1 MNAEKTGI
9 LIYDMRT
16 RKGLTQ
22 KELAE
27 KCNVSDKAVSKW
39 ERGEGC
45 PDVTVLPKLAEVF
58 GIEVDSIMKGEIPF
72 SQDVSGKTIKDYDF
86 RQPDRYPKY
95 MQRELWMLGEDIC
108 QTMNH
113 EFTAILNDRC
123 EFTPA
128 LVDQMVN
135 IEFLRSLPVTCFFYD
150 FAFEDGGFT
159 VEVDP
164 QLAKALMKQKSE
176 NAKLITS
183 FDLSVFRD
191 YFLKIISEVLLAKI
205 SKQTGGKIDLERFAL
220 NKVSAAGNTNSS
232 RQEENR
238 MMLLLGIK
246 GKAGGNQT
254 GTETDSNSEGW
265 INIQFSDK
273 LIEDLMLAGFFGN
286 EENGGGDSAGTKG
299 SRIKF
304 QNLSNIKKREEP
316 DNVFIEFGRFRAENV
331 LLEPGTILILDK
343 KETEGLNVVF
353 ENRVIHT
360 GKTVAIDENF
370 GIEIA
375 ETTQL
380 GEIVYD
386 EEDYLSVQLG
396 SSYLNK
402 QEIAALHQGSYII
415 LKQRAGEMTQ
425 ILRAGKLV
433 ALGEICIADDT
444 FAIRVVE
451 IKMR

>member
-45 PDVTVLPKLAEVF
+45 PDVTMLPKLAEVF
-58 GIEVDSIMKGEIPF
+58 GIEVDSLMKGEIPF

-95 MQRELWMLGEDIC
+95 MQRELWILGEDIC
-108 QTMNH
+108 QVLNRECTL
-113 EFTAILNDRC
+113 ILNERC
-123 EFTPA
+123 EFWRDS
-128 LVDQMVN
+128 VDQLTN
-135 IEFLRSLPVTCFFYD
+135 REFLASIPQKCFFYD
-150 FAFEDGGFT
+150 FDYTNVQTGGFT

-164 QLAKALMKQKSE
+164 QLAKALMKQDT
-176 NAKLITS
+176 AIHDQITD
-183 FDLSVFRD
+183 FDLTVFRD
-191 YFLKIISEVLLAKI
+191 YFLRLIVEVIYKNVEQ
-205 SKQTGGKIDLERFAL
+205 QTGGTVSLDKQCPLEKARL
-220 NKVSAAGNTNSS
+220 AATANNS

-238 MMLLLGIK
+238 MLLLLTLK
-246 GKAGGNQT
+246 GKVGK
-254 GTETDSNSEGW
+254 SEGY
-265 INIQFSDK
+265 INIQFSDV
-273 LIEDLMLAGFFGN
+273 LLENLLMNGYFSDGAGSGN
-286 EENGGGDSAGTKG
+286 GAGSENAAGA

-316 DNVFIEFGRFRAENV
+316 DNVFIEFGCFRPENV
-331 LLEPGTILILDK
+331 SLEPGTILILDK

-386 EEDYLSVQLG
+386 ETDYLSVQLG

-451 IKMR
+451 VKK

>member
-58 GIEVDSIMKGEIPF
+58 GIEVDSLMNGEIPF

-108 QTMNH
+108 QVLNRECTS
-113 EFTAILNDRC
+113 ILNERC
-123 EFTPA
+123 EFWRDS
-128 LVDQMVN
+128 VDQLTN
-135 IEFLRSLPVTCFFYD
+135 REFLLSIPQKCFFYD
-150 FAFEDGGFT
+150 FDYTNVQTGGFT

-164 QLAKALMKQKSE
+164 QLAKALMKQDV
-176 NAKLITS
+176 AAHDQITD
-183 FDLSVFRD
+183 FDLTVFRD
-191 YFLKIISEVLLAKI
+191 YFLRLIVKVIFENVER
-205 SKQTGGKIDLERFAL
+205 QTGGTVNL
-220 NKVSAAGNTNSS
+220 NKQCPLEKARLAATANNS

-238 MMLLLGIK
+238 MLLLLTLK
-246 GKAGGNQT
+246 GKIGNC
-254 GTETDSNSEGW
+254 EGW
-265 INIQFSDK
+265 INLQFSDV
-273 LIEDLMLAGFFGN
+273 LLEQLLMKGYFGGASGEGAGGN
-286 EENGGGDSAGTKG
+286 VTGGENGSRG

-304 QNLSNIKKREEP
+304 QNLSNIKNREEP
-316 DNVFIEFGRFRAENV
+316 DNVFIEFGRFRPENV

-343 KETEGLNVVF
+343 KETDGLNVVF

-370 GIEIA
+370 GIKIA

-386 EEDYLSVQLG
+386 ETDYLSVQLG

-433 ALGEICIADDT
+433 ALGEICIADDN

-451 IKMR
+451 LKG

>member
-9 LIYDMRT
+9 LIYDLRT

-58 GIEVDSIMKGEIPF
+58 GIEVDSLMKGEIPF

-95 MQRELWMLGEDIC
+95 MLRELWMLGEDIC
-108 QTMNH
+108 QVLNRECTS
-113 EFTAILNDRC
+113 ILNERC
-123 EFTPA
+123 EFWRDS
-128 LVDQMVN
+128 VDQLTN
-135 IEFLRSLPVTCFFYD
+135 REFLLSIPQKCFFYD
-150 FAFEDGGFT
+150 FDYTNVQTGGFT
-159 VEVDP
+159 VEADP
-164 QLAKALMKQKSE
+164 QLAKTLMKQDS
-176 NAKLITS
+176 ATHDQITD
-183 FDLSVFRD
+183 FDLTVFRD
-191 YFLKIISEVLLAKI
+191 YFLRLIVEVIFKNVEQ
-205 SKQTGGKIDLERFAL
+205 QTGGTVSLDKLCPLEKTRL
-220 NKVSAAGNTNSS
+220 AATANNS

-238 MMLLLGIK
+238 MLLLLTLK
-246 GKAGGNQT
+246 GKVGK
-254 GTETDSNSEGW
+254 TEGY
-265 INIQFSDK
+265 INIQFSDV
-273 LIEDLMLAGFFGN
+273 LLENLLMKGYFSDGAGTGN
-286 EENGGGDSAGTKG
+286 GAGGENGAGA

-316 DNVFIEFGRFRAENV
+316 DNVFIEFGRFRPENV
-331 LLEPGTILILDK
+331 SLEPGTILILDK

-360 GKTVAIDENF
+360 GKTVVIDENF

-386 EEDYLSVQLG
+386 ETDYLSVQLG

-451 IKMR
+451 VKE

>member
-9 LIYDMRT
+9 LIYDLRT

-58 GIEVDSIMKGEIPF
+58 GIEVDSLMKGEIPF
-72 SQDVSGKTIKDYDF
+72 SQDVSDKTIKDYDF

-108 QTMNH
+108 QVLNRECTS
-113 EFTAILNDRC
+113 ILNERC
-123 EFTPA
+123 EFWRES
-128 LVDQMVN
+128 VDQLTN
-135 IEFLRSLPVTCFFYD
+135 KEFLASIPQKCFFYD
-150 FAFEDGGFT
+150 FDYTNVQTGGFT

-164 QLAKALMKQKSE
+164 QLAKTLMKQDS
-176 NAKLITS
+176 ATHDQITD
-183 FDLSVFRD
+183 FDLTVFRD
-191 YFLKIISEVLLAKI
+191 YFLRLIVEVIYKNLEQ
-205 SKQTGGKIDLERFAL
+205 QTGGAVSL
-220 NKVSAAGNTNSS
+220 NKQCPLEKARLAATANNS

-238 MMLLLGIK
+238 MLLLLTLK
-246 GKAGGNQT
+246 GKVGKA
-254 GTETDSNSEGW
+254 EGY
-265 INIQFSDK
+265 INIQFSDV
-273 LIEDLMLAGFFGN
+273 LLENLLMNGYFSDGTGSGNGTGGENAAG
-286 EENGGGDSAGTKG
+286 A

-316 DNVFIEFGRFRAENV
+316 DNVFIEFGRFRPENV
-331 LLEPGTILILDK
+331 SLEPGTILILDK

-386 EEDYLSVQLG
+386 ETDYLSVQLG

-451 IKMR
+451 VKG

>member
-9 LIYDMRT
+9 LIYDLRT

-58 GIEVDSIMKGEIPF
+58 GIEVDSLMKGEIPF

-108 QTMNH
+108 QVLNRECTS
-113 EFTAILNDRC
+113 ILNERC
-123 EFTPA
+123 EFWRDS
-128 LVDQMVN
+128 VDQLTN
-135 IEFLRSLPVTCFFYD
+135 REFLASIPQKCFFYD
-150 FAFEDGGFT
+150 FDYTNVQTGGFT

-164 QLAKALMKQKSE
+164 QLAKTLMKQDS
-176 NAKLITS
+176 ATHDQITD
-183 FDLSVFRD
+183 FDLTVFRD
-191 YFLKIISEVLLAKI
+191 YFLRLIIEVIYKNVEQ
-205 SKQTGGKIDLERFAL
+205 QTGGAVSLDKQCPLERARL
-220 NKVSAAGNTNSS
+220 AATANNS

-238 MMLLLGIK
+238 MLLLLTLK
-246 GKAGGNQT
+246 GKV
-254 GTETDSNSEGW
+254 DKVEGY
-265 INIQFSDK
+265 INIQFSDV
-273 LIEDLMLAGFFGN
+273 LLENLLMNGYFSDGAGSGN
-286 EENGGGDSAGTKG
+286 GAGSENAAGA

-316 DNVFIEFGRFRAENV
+316 DNVFIEFGRFRPENV
-331 LLEPGTILILDK
+331 SLEPGTILILDK

-353 ENRVIHT
+353 EKRVIHT
-360 GKTVAIDENF
+360 GKAVAIDENF

-386 EEDYLSVQLG
+386 ETDYLSVQLG

-451 IKMR
+451 VKG

>member
-9 LIYDMRT
+9 LIYDLRT

-58 GIEVDSIMKGEIPF
+58 GIEVDSLMKGEIPF

-95 MQRELWMLGEDIC
+95 MLRELWMLGEDIC
-108 QTMNH
+108 QVLNRECTS
-113 EFTAILNDRC
+113 ILNERC
-123 EFTPA
+123 EFWRNS
-128 LVDQMVN
+128 VDQLTN
-135 IEFLRSLPVTCFFYD
+135 REFLLSIPQKCFFYD
-150 FAFEDGGFT
+150 FDYTNVQTGGFT

-164 QLAKALMKQKSE
+164 LLAKTLMKQDS
-176 NAKLITS
+176 AAHDQITD
-183 FDLSVFRD
+183 FDLTVFRD
-191 YFLKIISEVLLAKI
+191 YFLRLIVEVIYKNVEQ
-205 SKQTGGKIDLERFAL
+205 QTGSAVSLDKQCPLEKARL
-220 NKVSAAGNTNSS
+220 AATANNS

-238 MMLLLGIK
+238 MLLLLTLK
-246 GKAGGNQT
+246 GKVG
-254 GTETDSNSEGW
+254 DSEGW
-265 INIQFSDK
+265 INLQFSDV
-273 LIEDLMLAGFFGN
+273 LLEQLLMKGYFSDGAGSGN
-286 EENGGGDSAGTKG
+286 GAGSENGSRG

-316 DNVFIEFGRFRAENV
+316 DNVFIEFGRFRPENV
-331 LLEPGTILILDK
+331 SLEPGTILILDK

-386 EEDYLSVQLG
+386 ETDYLSVQLG

-451 IKMR
+451 VKE

>member
-9 LIYDMRT
+9 LIYDLRT

-58 GIEVDSIMKGEIPF
+58 GIEVDSLMKGEIPF

-108 QTMNH
+108 QVLNRECTS
-113 EFTAILNDRC
+113 ILNERC
-123 EFTPA
+123 EFWRDS
-128 LVDQMVN
+128 VDQLTN
-135 IEFLRSLPVTCFFYD
+135 REFLLSIPQKCFFYD
-150 FAFEDGGFT
+150 FDYTNVQTGGFT

-164 QLAKALMKQKSE
+164 QLAKTLMKQDS
-176 NAKLITS
+176 ATHDQITD
-183 FDLSVFRD
+183 FDLTVFRD
-191 YFLKIISEVLLAKI
+191 YFLRLIVEVIYKNVEQ
-205 SKQTGGKIDLERFAL
+205 QTGGAVSLDKQYPLEKARL
-220 NKVSAAGNTNSS
+220 AATANNS

-238 MMLLLGIK
+238 MLLLLTLK
-246 GKAGGNQT
+246 GKVGKP
-254 GTETDSNSEGW
+254 EGY
-265 INIQFSDK
+265 INIQFSDV
-273 LIEDLMLAGFFGN
+273 LLENLLMNGYFSDGAGSGN
-286 EENGGGDSAGTKG
+286 GAGGENAAGA

-316 DNVFIEFGRFRAENV
+316 DNVFIEFGRFRPENV
-331 LLEPGTILILDK
+331 SLEPGTILVLDK

-353 ENRVIHT
+353 ENHVIHT

-386 EEDYLSVQLG
+386 ESDYLSVQLG

-451 IKMR
+451 VKE

>member
-9 LIYDMRT
+9 LIYDLRT

-58 GIEVDSIMKGEIPF
+58 GIEVDSLMKGEIPF

-95 MQRELWMLGEDIC
+95 MLRELWMLGEDIC
-108 QTMNH
+108 QVLNRECTS
-113 EFTAILNDRC
+113 ILNERC
-123 EFTPA
+123 EFWRDS
-128 LVDQMVN
+128 VDQLTN
-135 IEFLRSLPVTCFFYD
+135 REFLASIPQKCCFYD
-150 FAFEDGGFT
+150 FDYTNVQTGGFT
-159 VEVDP
+159 VEVDS
-164 QLAKALMKQKSE
+164 QLAKTLMKQDS
-176 NAKLITS
+176 ATHDQITD
-183 FDLSVFRD
+183 FDLTVFRD
-191 YFLKIISEVLLAKI
+191 YFLRLIVELIYKNMEQ
-205 SKQTGGKIDLERFAL
+205 QTGGAVSLDKQCPLEKARL
-220 NKVSAAGNTNSS
+220 AATANNS

-238 MMLLLGIK
+238 MLLLLTLK
-246 GKAGGNQT
+246 GKVGKA
-254 GTETDSNSEGW
+254 EGY
-265 INIQFSDK
+265 INIQFSDV
-273 LIEDLMLAGFFGN
+273 LLENLLMKGYFSDGAGSGN
-286 EENGGGDSAGTKG
+286 GAGSENGAGA

-316 DNVFIEFGRFRAENV
+316 DNVFIEFGRFRPENV
-331 LLEPGTILILDK
+331 SLEPGTILILDK

-386 EEDYLSVQLG
+386 ETDYLSVQLG

-451 IKMR
+451 VKG

>member
-9 LIYDMRT
+9 LIYDLRT

-58 GIEVDSIMKGEIPF
+58 GIEVDSLMKGEIPF

-95 MQRELWMLGEDIC
+95 MLRELWMLGEDIC
-108 QTMNH
+108 QVLNRECTS
-113 EFTAILNDRC
+113 ILNERC
-123 EFTPA
+123 EFWRES
-128 LVDQMVN
+128 VDQLTN
-135 IEFLRSLPVTCFFYD
+135 REFLLSIPQKCFFYD
-150 FAFEDGGFT
+150 FDYTNVQTGGFT
-159 VEVDP
+159 VEVDS
-164 QLAKALMKQKSE
+164 QLAKTLIKQDS
-176 NAKLITS
+176 ATHDQITD
-183 FDLSVFRD
+183 FDLTVFRD
-191 YFLKIISEVLLAKI
+191 YFLRLIVEVIYKNVEQ
-205 SKQTGGKIDLERFAL
+205 QTGGAVSLDKQCPLEKARL
-220 NKVSAAGNTNSS
+220 AATANNS

-238 MMLLLGIK
+238 MLLLLTLK
-246 GKAGGNQT
+246 GKVGKA
-254 GTETDSNSEGW
+254 EGYF
-265 INIQFSDK
+265 NIQFSDV
-273 LIEDLMLAGFFGN
+273 LLENLLMKGYFSDGAGSGN
-286 EENGGGDSAGTKG
+286 GAGGENAAGA

-316 DNVFIEFGRFRAENV
+316 DNVFIEFGRFRPENV
-331 LLEPGTILILDK
+331 SLEPGTILILDK

-386 EEDYLSVQLG
+386 ETDYLSVQLG

-451 IKMR
+451 VKK